1 MQPTDV
7 PENCEFIVGDLTE
20 TLADFDTGSFDLVHS
35 RYPHYSPRPP
45 GRLASFVSLVS
56 LSPCV
61 YTQLTQIHSIRCKE
75 GGMAGVFERSI

>member
-35 RYPHYSPRPP
+35 RYPHYPP
-45 GRLASFVSLVS
+45 DLLAPLHPLFPFPLSLYAVDPDSFNPV
-56 LSPCV
+56 
-61 YTQLTQIHSIRCKE
+61 
-75 GGMAGVFERSI
+75 